1 MAKNDRLLMDGI
13 IDDRVAICL
22 PSNKRDEA
30 FEYFSFEQIMKD
42 FDLSTDE
49 LLYGSIDGRQD
60 GGIDGFFTF
69 VNGHLLQDPE
79 SFTEERGTF

>member
-1 MAKNDRLLMDGI
+1 MAKNDRQLLDGI

-42 FDLSTDE
+42 FDLSTD
-49 LLYGSIDGRQD
+49 LG
-60 GGIDGFFTF
+60 
-69 VNGHLLQDPE
+69 LLQPKCEIPLNVCWNWPE
-79 SFTEERGTF
+79 WA